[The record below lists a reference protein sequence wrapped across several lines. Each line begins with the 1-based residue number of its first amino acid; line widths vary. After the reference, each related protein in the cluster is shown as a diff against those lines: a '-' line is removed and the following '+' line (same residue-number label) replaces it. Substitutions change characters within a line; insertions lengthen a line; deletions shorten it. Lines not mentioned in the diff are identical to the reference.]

1 MQGVEIWN
9 QINKSAE
16 VVVWPA
22 VVMLGLILF
31 RTRLGEVVQRLREA
45 DTPVGTMRFD
55 PSEQQA
61 ANQSIAES
69 AHALV
74 ETVRTELA
82 GHGRPPLEGDDLNGV
97 DRHIELRG
105 VEAEV
110 ETLIRSSFA
119 AGFELSKLFD
129 ANNVQIM
136 EGRTPAPV
144 IQWEAAGPR
153 VVGYE
158 LNVPDYIGLAD
169 SFAKAAAELDR
180 LGDLQATFDRL
191 VEELNAAIAKCR
203 QEGDVGRIQHLT
215 TALEET
221 IRMRDRLQA
230 DLPGLREQSE
240 KLARARIFV
249 PMKRWIQK

>member
-1 MQGVEIWN
+1 
-9 QINKSAE
+9 
-16 VVVWPA
+16 
-22 VVMLGLILF
+22 MLGLILF

-82 GHGRPPLEGDDLNGV
+82 GHGRPPLEGDDLNGA
-97 DRHIELRG
+97 DRHIELRD

-119 AGFELSKLFD
+119 AGFELSKLFE

-180 LGDLQATFDRL
+180 IGDLQATFDRL
-191 VEELNAAIAKCR
+191 VEKLNAAIAKSR
-203 QEGDVGRIQHLT
+203 QEGNDVRRIQHLT

-249 PMKRWIQK
+249 PVKRWTRK